1 LVKFSQIVPEIAQ
14 MGNIH
19 MEFRAL

>member
-1 LVKFSQIVPEIAQ
+1 LVKFSQSVPEIAQ